1 MSDTISIDLSGVYR
15 ALSNVNDNI
24 NHNLNIL
31 DNHIKAVDQSVENTR
46 RQTMQ
51 EINYLKA
58 QFVEMQR
65 QQKLQAALQRAI
77 TEVIRVRQELEQR
90 FGTHKLVRD
99 NMLGILQATDLGLI
113 TKTTISKCTEE
124 LMISAPKYWLAPA
137 LVALAAW
144 ISDNK
149 NLAERAVKEAVKR
162 DEEKTCLLF
171 ALITRRVNAG
181 RVAAGKKPSN
191 TCFLWLDRYFRLQN
205 PFKMRT
211 SIIAYV
217 DAYANGV
224 FGLDKDHICQDH
236 INNWMA
242 TLSKQ
247 NPDFAEEQKRY
258 WLHFFGE
265 RVQHMNTEQFA
276 CLQRICPQY
285 NAIDNYLSRIGASE
299 DEGHGIKSY
308 IRGIEE
314 QEADREKLVHDI
326 DEQLMNLVSK
336 YEEDEAPLRDEE
348 EYLDYV
354 KKYNGDEDKARN
366 MVNAIHAS
374 KKDDPVDFAQRLSES
389 ITTDNATVSAKK
401 TALSMLKGY
410 IGTAF
415 NEFITEYKDSYPETI
430 DLEIKEPAN
439 VANGKPFTWNGQ
451 TTNGENRDEL
461 VSSLKKQYDSERK
474 AAIDRV
480 SDEQALKDKKTAK
493 ICFCLSFLIIPLFIG
508 ISKNKKANA
517 ALKAN
522 ATTRTNI
529 KNYYT
534 NNENKAVDTLSKA
547 LTAREEANS
556 YVEQF
561 QKQDNAENIQF

>member
-15 ALSNVNDNI
+15 ALNNVNDNI
-24 NHNLNIL
+24 NHNLNVL

-149 NLAERAVKEAVKR
+149 NLAERAAKEAVKR

-181 RVAAGKKPSN
+181 RVAFGKKPSN
-191 TCFLWLDRYFRLQN
+191 ACFLWLDRYFRLQN

-236 INNWMA
+236 INNWMN

-265 RVQHMNTEQFA
+265 RVQHMNTEQFL

-299 DEGHGIKSY
+299 DENHGIKSY
-308 IRGIEE
+308 IRGIED

-354 KKYNGDEDKARN
+354 KKFNGDEDKAKN

-374 KKDDPVDFAQRLSES
+374 KKDEPVDFAQRLSES
-389 ITTDNATVSAKK
+389 ITADNATISAKK

-451 TTNGENRDEL
+451 TSNAENRDEL
-461 VSSLKKQYDSERK
+461 IASLKKQYDNERK
-474 AAIDRV
+474 AALDRV

-493 ICFCLSFLIIPLFIG
+493 ICFCLSFLIIPFFVGL
-508 ISKNKKANA
+508 SKNKKAKA
-517 ALKAN
+517 ALEAN
-522 ATTRTNI
+522 ATTRNNI
-529 KNYYT
+529 KNYYST
-534 NNENKAVDTLSKA
+534 NESKAIDTLSKA